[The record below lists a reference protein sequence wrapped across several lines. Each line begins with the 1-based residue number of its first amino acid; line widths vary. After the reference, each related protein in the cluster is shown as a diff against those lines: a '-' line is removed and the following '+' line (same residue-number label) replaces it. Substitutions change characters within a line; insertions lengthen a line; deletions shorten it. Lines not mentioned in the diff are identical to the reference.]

1 LSASGRYRGRVAK
14 GRQVRKALEKAG
26 WTRIRQSGSHV
37 HLQRGIRIETFAYHD
52 SVELGQTQLRFV
64 AKKFGLSLD
73 ELKRLL

>member
-1 LSASGRYRGRVAK
+1 MAK

-37 HLQRGIRIETFAYHD
+37 HMRHGPRIETFSYHD

-64 AKKFGLSLD
+64 AKKFGLSLE

>member
-1 LSASGRYRGRVAK
+1 MAK

-26 WTRIRQSGSHV
+26 WTRVRQAGSHV
-37 HLQRGIRIETFAYHD
+37 HLQKGSRAETFSYHD

-64 AKKFGLSLD
+64 AKKFGLSLE

>member
-1 LSASGRYRGRVAK
+1 MAK

-26 WTRIRQSGSHV
+26 WQPIRQSGSHV
-37 HLQRGIRIETFAYHD
+37 QLRKGSRTESFSYHD
-52 SVELGQTQLRFV
+52 SVELGHTQLRFV

>member
-1 LSASGRYRGRVAK
+1 M
-14 GRQVRKALEKAG
+14 RKALEKAG

-37 HLQRGIRIETFAYHD
+37 HMRRETRVETFSYHD

-64 AKKFGLSLD
+64 ARKFGLSLE